1 MALSIVF
8 LGIQVFLWFAWWCLV
23 RSQASG
29 LATAEVILCSMVLY
43 FAHVIGTSLVLGWA
57 GSRASGPLVLLTLL
71 FLPHRSAAYTYYAAD
86 TDRFREA
93 FSDEHVTI
101 AKMR

>member
-1 MALSIVF
+1 MALSNAF
-8 LGIQVFLWFAWWCLV
+8 LGIQAFLWFAWWCLV

-29 LATAEVILCSMVLY
+29 LATAELILCSTVPY

-71 FLPHRSAAYTYYAAD
+71 LLPDRSAACTYYASD
-86 TDRFREA
+86 PDRFREA

-101 AKMR
+101 AKVR